1 MHEPPTKRSWYISVA
16 TSTLRA
22 VILAAAIVIGI
33 VVIRNAFPQN
43 ASQDITTTT
52 SPSNSVTTSPSVT
65 PTASPSASVSA
76 SPRVKGVTVQVLN
89 GTDTTGLAGIV
100 TGRLKKAGYTMRAP
114 GGVNNASK
122 TTIYYQEGFQPEA
135 QFLKEKHFPKAV
147 LAPAP
152 SGFKANLTVVLGS
165 NFVLS
170 S

>member
-1 MHEPPTKRSWYISVA
+1 MHEPPTKRSWYVSVA

-33 VVIRNAFPQN
+33 VVIKNAFPEN
-43 ASQDITTTT
+43 SSQGITTT
-52 SPSNSVTTSPSVT
+52 SPSHSATTSPSVT
-65 PTASPSASVSA
+65 PTATPSASASA
-76 SPRVKGVTVQVLN
+76 KPRVKGVTVQVLN

-100 TGRLKKAGYTMRAP
+100 TGRLKKAGYTMKTP

-122 TTIYYQEGFQPEA
+122 TTIYYQAGFQPEA
-135 QFLKEKHFPKAV
+135 QFLKEEHFPKAV
-147 LAPAP
+147 VAPAP
-152 SGFKANLTVVLGS
+152 SSFKANLTVVLGS

>member
-1 MHEPPTKRSWYISVA
+1 MA

-33 VVIRNAFPQN
+33 VVIRNAFPEN
-43 ASQDITTTT
+43 SSQDITTA
-52 SPSNSVTTSPSVT
+52 SPSNTVTTSPSVT
-65 PTASPSASVSA
+65 PTASPSASATA

-89 GTDTTGLAGIV
+89 GTDTTGLAGVV

-114 GGVNNASK
+114 GGVNNASR
-122 TTIYYQEGFQPEA
+122 TTIYYQAGFEPEA

-165 NFVLS
+165 NFELS